1 MRSRPTPAPPHLAH
15 ALRDSPPL
23 SFRICP
29 AAPESLTSCR
39 ARAAGGSA
47 GRAGDDEDEGEGEDA
62 AATGELDPAFAPI
75 NSIPGPARL
84 WFTKVVDN
92 MALNP
97 YEKWDSLW
105 AHPPDGTCTSDF
117 CVHDFAALP
126 CLFYSPQ
133 LKFQSKGVCTPCA
146 RHGWEHATS
155 VKVYSRWFPRL
166 VKGAFEDHLLG
177 GQLCRCI
184 TCAAENRQLSDELKR
199 ARQAGA
205 ASSIIDNL
213 SARRKAASFNFMTY
227 DSRVVSYYAERKS
240 TIWVAQQ
247 LPVFLTARAAIT
259 RDLLWVIVRGQ
270 RTAQGAHHLESM
282 LKEFRSLRASVQQL
296 TFYSFQHA
304 CANHGLAAQRAAWSV
319 KHLPPGISQAR
330 ATGSVGRGRVG
341 TPSE

>member
-146 RHGWEHATS
+146 RHGWEHVGS
-155 VKVYSRWFPRL
+155 VKVYSKWFPRL

-177 GQLCRCI
+177 GQLCRCS

-199 ARQAGA
+199 APRLPLSTTFQLGGRPPR
-205 ASSIIDNL
+205 SI
-213 SARRKAASFNFMTY
+213 S
-227 DSRVVSYYAERKS
+227 
-240 TIWVAQQ
+240 
-247 LPVFLTARAAIT
+247 
-259 RDLLWVIVRGQ
+259 
-270 RTAQGAHHLESM
+270 
-282 LKEFRSLRASVQQL
+282 
-296 TFYSFQHA
+296 
-304 CANHGLAAQRAAWSV
+304 
-319 KHLPPGISQAR
+319 
-330 ATGSVGRGRVG
+330 
-341 TPSE
+341 